1 MHFDLAQF
9 LTHLV
14 AFVITYLIL
23 KKYAWKPLLNLM
35 EERRSR
41 IAGEFQKIDDE
52 KASVAKQAANYDAK
66 MKEIDAE
73 RRAKI
78 VEAVEEGKKV
88 AADIKATAQAEVKE
102 LHTKAKAELEREVAK
117 AKVQLKNE
125 MIEITMSAAEKVV
138 REKLNDQKHRELIGK
153 YIEEVQKA

>member
-1 MHFDLAQF
+1 MSFEWQQLVTHAIGF
-9 LTHLV
+9 L
-14 AFVITYLIL
+14 ITLWLL
-23 KKYAWKPLLNLM
+23 KKLAWGPLLNLL
-35 EERRSR
+35 EERRNR
-41 IAGEFQKIDDE
+41 IVGEFQKIDDE
-52 KASVAKQAANYDAK
+52 KAGVARQAADYDAK

-88 AADIKATAQAEVKE
+88 ASDIKATAQAEVKE

-117 AKVQLKNE
+117 AKVHLKEE
-125 MIEITMSAAEKVV
+125 MIAITMSAAEKVV